1 MTMLTTTIK
10 NNGGHADE
18 SHERSPLNLFLEDG
32 NVIDE
37 DDGSEMDVYEEDEEG
52 IELDETRNLVF
63 DTAGLTPSTSTL
75 WWV

>member
-1 MTMLTTTIK
+1 M
-10 NNGGHADE
+10 
-18 SHERSPLNLFLEDG
+18 EDG

-37 DDGSEMDVYEEDEEG
+37 DDGSEMDVYKEDEEG